1 LHLEAKNYSKVLEET
16 VRELEASREVI
27 RLKTLEER
35 KKKRAGISLG
45 AGNSGKPAAPFP
57 APV

>member
-1 LHLEAKNYSKVLEET
+1 VRLLHLETKNYSRVLEET

-35 KKKRAGISLG
+35 KQSER
-45 AGNSGKPAAPFP
+45 N
-57 APV
+57 